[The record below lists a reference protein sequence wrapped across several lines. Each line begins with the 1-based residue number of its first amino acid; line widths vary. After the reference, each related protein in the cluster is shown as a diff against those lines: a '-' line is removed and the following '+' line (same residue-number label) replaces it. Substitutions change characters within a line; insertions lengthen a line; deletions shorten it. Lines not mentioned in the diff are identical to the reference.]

1 MSLHTMIHNLRHS
14 QSGNVFFA
22 LFGAVALVGVVGAS
36 SMQIMKGPV
45 RTMSEVTKR
54 TVAENNMIASA
65 KLALIAATSQADS
78 GDCDADG
85 FVEPIPFE
93 AAGVGVPP
101 GGGYLPAAIGAALN
115 DPWDTR
121 YGYCVWDHGAI
132 TAACGGGNF
141 LAGENGATG
150 YAIAIISAG
159 PDRQFQTSCSAYP
172 SVAALNKISGSD
184 DIVLGYTYGEA
195 SALAGGLWTLKSGD
209 ADTAEI
215 DRSLEVKD
223 SGGNVTFA
231 LDAQSG
237 LGDFIGLTTGSI
249 AGRSGP
255 LDITGGLK
263 FESSGIALNGACTED
278 DAFAFD
284 AATDM
289 LVRCNGSV
297 WVPSNGT
304 DNLGNH
310 EAEEN
315 IQLKGFWLSN
325 DGGDEGLQVGDN
337 GTVSSSSALNVGTD
351 LHVAGASAVGAT
363 LTVTGATSL
372 STLGTS
378 GLATLNSASV
388 TQNAG
393 IGGTLNVTGG
403 TTLTSLTTT
412 GAADLDSATI
422 AKTLDVDGATTLSTL
437 SASGLATLHSLSVT
451 NNASVGG
458 TLDMTAGKIT
468 NLLDPTLAQDA
479 ASKAY
484 VDARV
489 AAGTGFVETDPQ
501 VGTIQTGKWCIG
513 NNDGSAIIC
522 DQNMPVPDDTLAG
535 LSCSTGQVP
544 AWNGTLWVCSED
556 AVGGNPSGI
565 AGAVQFSGG
574 SVFNSDASTFFWD
587 NVNKRLGIGTSTP
600 TAALQVAGN
609 IVGGTFQAGNFVEVK
624 KTNTQHIA
632 FNGGAGTQWRIIST
646 VNGTTNGNLVVQNT
660 TDNFVNNFTN
670 GLTLTSAGDVGMGA
684 SSPVSKLQVA
694 GTVTATAFSGS
705 GASLTNLNASNLS
718 SGLVPTARLGTG
730 TANATTYLRGDGT
743 WAAAPSGADN
753 LGNHTATQA
762 LAMGHYD
769 ITGVNQVIGGFGAVA
784 VGGTLDWNH
793 VSNAR
798 SGSGYSLLLG
808 TATNGPGPNTYFYPF
823 SFEYGTKD
831 GSGQMTQF
839 AIPYGET
846 NHLNSGLFIR
856 GRYSG
861 TWTTWRKIL
870 TENVSGNVA
879 VAGQVGASTFSGNGA
894 ALTNL
899 NASNLATGTVGSAR
913 LGTGT
918 ANSTTYLRGDGT
930 WAAVSG
936 GDDLGNHTATQTVV
950 LGTNWL
956 NGDSGAEGL
965 SVGTAGQVR
974 IDQAGAG
981 NTYDVWIQGGSG
993 GSGTSRRLALLGTEA
1008 GMLYLNHGS
1017 EYASGVTI
1025 GGPIHIS
1032 AGALT
1037 DNSILTADI
1046 APLAVTNAEI
1056 ANATIV
1062 ATTKLSAT
1070 GTKNSTTFLRG
1081 DNTWATIPSGADN
1094 LGNHTATQTLAMGAH
1109 AISSS
1114 NGTVI
1119 DANGGW
1125 HRSYGPTGWYN
1136 GTYGGG
1142 WYMTDSTYIRSY
1154 GSKQVLLDGNI
1165 TAPAYLHSSDQ
1176 RLKKDIATI
1185 VEPMRLIGQLRGV
1198 HYRWKA
1204 DDKPA
1209 YGFIAQEVEKIM
1221 PDAVATNNEGIK
1233 AVEYDQ
1239 MIGPL
1244 VEAVKAQQAEIDQLK
1259 SELHAIR
1266 GTLAEQ

>member
-1 MSLHTMIHNLRHS
+1 MSLRTMIHHLRHS

-45 RTMSEVTKR
+45 RSMAEVTKR

-65 KLALIAATSQADS
+65 KLALIAATSQSDS
-78 GDCDADG
+78 GDCDGDG
-85 FVEPIPFE
+85 YVEPIPFE
-93 AAGVGVPP
+93 AAGVGVPA
-101 GGGYLPAAIGAALN
+101 GGGHLPAAIGAALN

-121 YGYCVWDHGAI
+121 YGYCSWDHGAI
-132 TAACGGGNF
+132 TAGCGGGNY
-141 LAGENGATG
+141 LTGENAATG
-150 YAIAIISAG
+150 YAIALISAG
-159 PDRQFQTSCSAYP
+159 PDRQFQTSCNAYP
-172 SVAALNKISGSD
+172 SLAAVNKISGSD

-263 FESSGIALNGACTED
+263 FESNGIALNGACTED

-284 AATDM
+284 AASDM

-310 EAEEN
+310 QAEEN
-315 IQLKGFWLSN
+315 LQLKGFWLSN
-325 DGGDEGLQVGDN
+325 DGGDEGLKIVDD
-337 GTVSSSSALNVGTD
+337 GTVSSAGAINVGTD
-351 LHVAGASAVGAT
+351 LHVAGASAVGTT
-363 LTVTGATSL
+363 LDVTGATSL
-372 STLGTS
+372 STLSTS
-378 GLATLNSASV
+378 GLATLKSASV

-393 IGGTLNVTGG
+393 IGGTLNVIGG
-403 TTLTSLTTT
+403 TTLTSLTATD
-412 GAADLDSATI
+412 AADLDSATV
-422 AKTLDVDGATTLSTL
+422 ANTLDVDGATTLSTL
-437 SASGLATLHSLSVT
+437 SSSGLATLNSLSVVS
-451 NNASVGG
+451 NASVGG

-479 ASKAY
+479 ASKSY

-501 VGTIQTGKWCIG
+501 VGTIQTSKWCIG
-513 NNDGSAIIC
+513 NNEGTAIVC

-535 LSCSTGQVP
+535 LSCSPGQVP
-544 AWNGTLWVCSED
+544 SWNGTAWVCSND
-556 AVGGNPSGI
+556 AVGANPSGI

-574 SVFNSDASTFFWD
+574 SAFNSDAATFFWD
-587 NVNKRLGIGTSTP
+587 NANKRLGIGTNTP
-600 TAALQVAGN
+600 TAKLEVAGA
-609 IVGGTFQAGNFVEVK
+609 IVGGTIQAGNFLEIK

-646 VNGTTNGNLVVQNT
+646 INGATNGNLVFQNT

-684 SSPVSKLQVA
+684 TSPVSKLQVA

-705 GASLTNLNASNLS
+705 GASLTNLNASNLA
-718 SGLVPTARLGTG
+718 SGMVPTARLGTG

-743 WAAAPSGADN
+743 WATTPAGADN

-769 ITGVNQVIGGFGAVA
+769 ITGVRQIVGGFGVLSTA
-784 VGGTLDWNH
+784 GTPDWNDA
-793 VSNAR
+793 SNAR
-798 SGSGYSLLLG
+798 SGNGTALLLG
-808 TATNGPGPNTYFYPF
+808 TASNGPGTGTYFFPF
-823 SFEYGTKD
+823 SFEYGSMNGT
-831 GSGQMTQF
+831 GQITQL
-839 AIPYGET
+839 AVPYST
-846 NHLNSGLFIR
+846 AAHLDAGLFIR
-856 GRYSG
+856 GRYTG
-861 TWTTWRKIL
+861 TWSSWRKIL
-870 TENVSGNVA
+870 TENTSGSVSISGTMTA
-879 VAGQVGASTFSGNGA
+879 SAFSGSGAS
-894 ALTNL
+894 LTAL
-899 NASNLATGTVGSAR
+899 NASNLGSGTVSTAR

-918 ANSTTYLRGDGT
+918 ANNTTYLRGDGTWTAPPSGADNLGNHTATTTLNVNSKTMTGLAQMTGSTWDASYDVWLQGGVNGAAGSARNLAFLGVKTNDTLYVNYASEYAGGTVIGGPVSFSSTLSGNGSGLTTLNASNLASGTVATARLGTGTANNMTYLRGDGT
-930 WAAVSG
+930 WAAV
-936 GDDLGNHTATQTVV
+936 
-950 LGTNWL
+950 
-956 NGDSGAEGL
+956 
-965 SVGTAGQVR
+965 
-974 IDQAGAG
+974 
-981 NTYDVWIQGGSG
+981 
-993 GSGTSRRLALLGTEA
+993 
-1008 GMLYLNHGS
+1008 
-1017 EYASGVTI
+1017 
-1025 GGPIHIS
+1025 
-1032 AGALT
+1032 
-1037 DNSILTADI
+1037 
-1046 APLAVTNAEI
+1046 
-1056 ANATIV
+1056 
-1062 ATTKLSAT
+1062 
-1070 GTKNSTTFLRG
+1070 
-1081 DNTWATIPSGADN
+1081 PSGADN

-1109 AISSS
+1109 AITSS

-1125 HRSYGPTGWYN
+1125 HRSYGATGWYN

-1142 WYMTDSTYIRSY
+1142 WYMTDSTYIRNY
-1154 GSKQVLLDGNI
+1154 GSKQVYLDANV
-1165 TAPAYLHSSDQ
+1165 TAPAYLHTSDQ
-1176 RLKKDIATI
+1176 RLKKEIATI
-1185 VEPMRLIGQLRGV
+1185 EEPLRLIGQLRGV

-1209 YGFIAQEVEKIM
+1209 YGFIAQEVETVM
-1221 PDAVATNNEGIK
+1221 PDAVSTNNDGVK

-1259 SELHAIR
+1259 QELLTIR
-1266 GTLAEQ
+1266 STLAEQ